1 MEEQLRKRPSVRGFD
16 RLLELQTDEG
26 GTEQRA
32 YAYTLKTLTT
42 QLLADRPVYKC
53 KHCGFPA
60 RSLHWQCPGCKHW
73 NTVKPIQGVEGE

>member
-26 GTEQRA
+26 GAEQRA

-42 QLLADRPVYKC
+42 QLLADRLASANIAGFRRV
-53 KHCGFPA
+53 HCTGSA
-60 RSLHWQCPGCKHW
+60 RAVNIG
-73 NTVKPIQGVEGE
+73 IQSSRSRG